1 MLKVKVYNSGS
12 INVYTTKSY
21 ENLPLYENEIEA
33 FDSNAIEAVY
43 GGDVMR
49 FIDER
54 TKRNICI
61 FPASCV
67 IKVERVADE

>member
-43 GGDVMR
+43 GDDAIR

-54 TKRNICI
+54 TKRNIYI

-67 IKVERVADE
+67 IEVERVADE

>member
-33 FDSNAIEAVY
+33 FDSKAIEAVY
-43 GGDVMR
+43 
-49 FIDER
+49 
-54 TKRNICI
+54 
-61 FPASCV
+61 
-67 IKVERVADE
+67 